1 MIFFLGGIMVND
13 LNPYAS
19 ECERLINLV
28 KECRGKVDDAQ
39 ETLDWYSNF
48 DLQKSILRLD
58 VLTLAIE
65 KNKKQLSALESN
77 YNERKRYCDKL
88 YEDGRFKLFSLMRW
102 FSSERKN
109 IQSLYKKENET
120 LFKIGKVIK
129 EEKKVLISDE
139 REYKNTEADVEYYH
153 TVSETNLRNKL
164 TDLINELEKTNKAL
178 HQMQTKKE
186 HIDEVIKE
194 QKDYLFK
201 LIKGRDQIEVEL
213 SKAKAFENDLNTAR
227 NSYERKIIHE
237 KCDSYFS
244 ESKPSKI
251 IQIKKR
257 EMDSVNRNIY
267 KLKERIKTLIERASL
282 SIDSIIIDG
291 NNLCY
296 QQSEFIGIEPLK
308 VISDILIKNH
318 KVIIIFDYNI
328 RSLLKMN
335 DSNIRMCFNK
345 DIDLFVS
352 PTKIKADET
361 ILDEAEK
368 QSAFIISNDRFK
380 DFPEKKA
387 FQEQRIIRHEI
398 FGGRIKIR
406 DLNINES
413 FTLNS

>member
-1 MIFFLGGIMVND
+1 M
-13 LNPYAS
+13 
-19 ECERLINLV
+19 
-28 KECRGKVDDAQ
+28 
-39 ETLDWYSNF
+39 
-48 DLQKSILRLD
+48 RLD
-58 VLTLAIE
+58 VLTLTIE
-65 KNKKQLSALESN
+65 KNKKQLSILENN
-77 YNERKRYCDKL
+77 YNERKKCCDKL
-88 YEDGRFKLFSLMRW
+88 YEDGRFKLFSLMGW

-109 IQSLYKKENET
+109 IQNLYKKENET
-120 LFKIGKVIK
+120 LYKMGKVIK
-129 EEKKVLISDE
+129 EEKKILISDE
-139 REYKNTEADVEYYH
+139 REYKNIEADVEFYY
-153 TVSETNLRNKL
+153 TISETNLRNKL
-164 TDLINELEKTNKAL
+164 TDLINEFEKTNKIL

-201 LIKGRDQIEVEL
+201 LIQDRDKIEHDL
-213 SKAKAFENDLNTAR
+213 SKAKAFENALNTAK

-251 IQIKKR
+251 IRIKKR
-257 EMDSVNRNIY
+257 EVDSVNRNIN

-282 SIDSIIIDG
+282 NIDSIIIDG

-308 VISDILIKNH
+308 IISDILIKNH
-318 KVIIIFDYNI
+318 KVVIIFDYNI

-335 DSNIRMCFNK
+335 DNNIRMCFNNN
-345 DIDLFVS
+345 IELFIS

-368 QSAFIISNDRFK
+368 QSAYIISNDRFK

-413 FTLNS
+413 FTLSS

>member
-1 MIFFLGGIMVND
+1 MEND
-13 LNPYAS
+13 LNPYSS
-19 ECERLINLV
+19 ECERLIYLV
-28 KECRGKVDDAQ
+28 KECRGKIDDAQ
-39 ETLDWYSNF
+39 ETLDWYRNF
-48 DLQKSILRLD
+48 DLQKNILRLD
-58 VLTLAIE
+58 VLTLTIE
-65 KNKKQLSALESN
+65 KNKKQLSILENN
-77 YNERKRYCDKL
+77 YNERKKYCDKL
-88 YEDGRFKLFSLMRW
+88 YEDGRFKLFSLMGW

-109 IQSLYKKENET
+109 IQNLYKKENET
-120 LFKIGKVIK
+120 LYKMGKVIK
-129 EEKKVLISDE
+129 EEKKILISDE
-139 REYKNTEADVEYYH
+139 REYKNIEADVEFYY
-153 TVSETNLRNKL
+153 TISETNLRNKS
-164 TDLINELEKTNKAL
+164 TDLINEFEKTNKIL

-201 LIKGRDQIEVEL
+201 LIQDRDKIEHDL
-213 SKAKAFENDLNTAR
+213 SKAKAFENALNTAK

-251 IQIKKR
+251 IRIKKR
-257 EMDSVNRNIY
+257 EVDSVNRNIN

-282 SIDSIIIDG
+282 NIDSIIIDG

-308 VISDILIKNH
+308 IISDILIKNH
-318 KVIIIFDYNI
+318 KVVIIFDYNI

-335 DSNIRMCFNK
+335 DNNIRMCFNNN
-345 DIDLFVS
+345 IELFIS

-368 QSAFIISNDRFK
+368 QSAYIISNDRFK

-413 FTLNS
+413 FTLSS